1 MKVFLFSWLAVLV
14 YVTIPITALPFNI
27 ELDGPCNSYSR
38 EKKNEG
44 YYECVYN
51 DPLGIPTIG
60 VGFNL
65 KKSGA
70 KGEIESVGANY
81 YDILNRIKCLNNS
94 QIETLFNKDM
104 KTAVSCASSW
114 LDNWSSLSVSPQSAV
129 ADMAFNMGCATL
141 HKLIKMR
148 SAIFKKDFQEAAV
161 EMRKSLWCEQVGDR
175 CSRDVDCMLN

>member
-1 MKVFLFSWLAVLV
+1 MKVFLFFWLAVLV
-14 YVTIPITALPFNI
+14 YVIIPITALPFNI

-38 EKKNEG
+38 EKINEG
-44 YYECVYN
+44 YYKCVYN

-65 KKSGA
+65 KKFGA

-81 YDILNRIKCLNNS
+81 YAVLNGSQCLDDN
-94 QIETLFNKDM
+94 QIETLFSKDM
-104 KTAVSCASSW
+104 ETAVSCASSW
-114 LDNWSSLSVSPQSAV
+114 LDNWSSLGVSPQSAV

-141 HKLIKMR
+141 HEFTSMR
-148 SAIFKKDFQEAAV
+148 SAISQKDFQAAAADMK
-161 EMRKSLWCEQVGDR
+161 ESAWCGQVGGR